1 MSRFDSHFKFTEKD
15 VIDYIKETTDLFDK
29 DAKLQSEEIG
39 DGNINYIYKV
49 WDENGKSVVVKQADE
64 LLRTSQRPL
73 DVDRNRIEAEVLE
86 LQGKLSGG
94 MTPTLYKYDSNV
106 NCIVME
112 DISRFDNLRQ
122 ALLERR
128 IFPKFAE
135 QISTFM
141 VKTLLNTTDLVLNPD
156 DKKDNVRKYINKD
169 LCEISE
175 DLVFTE
181 PYNDYKGRNIVL
193 DENLSFV
200 KENVYDDKDL
210 NLEAAKLKDRFKNYS
225 QALIHG
231 DLHSGSIF
239 ITEDELKV
247 IDPEFAFYGPMGYDV
262 GNVIGN
268 LFFSL
273 TNAYVTE
280 DIEDEKIKDFIEFLE
295 GSIKDIYDL
304 FIKKFKEEYKKNVT
318 DPLSKTDE
326 FLEWYLSE
334 VLSDTAGVAGLEIM
348 RRVVGDSKVIEIT
361 SIKDIE
367 KRVKLE
373 RILILTSKD
382 FILNREKIKKG
393 QDFLD
398 IFNKYNK

>member
-29 DAKLQSEEIG
+29 DAKLQSKEIG

-156 DKKDNVRKYINKD
+156 DKKHNVRKYINKD

-200 KENVYDDKDL
+200 KENVYDDKNL

>member
-1 MSRFDSHFKFTEKD
+1 
-15 VIDYIKETTDLFDK
+15 
-29 DAKLQSEEIG
+29 
-39 DGNINYIYKV
+39 
-49 WDENGKSVVVKQADE
+49 
-64 LLRTSQRPL
+64 
-73 DVDRNRIEAEVLE
+73 
-86 LQGKLSGG
+86 

-280 DIEDEKIKDFIEFLE
+280 DIEDEKIKEFIKFLE
-295 GSIKDIYDL
+295 ESIKDIYDL

-326 FLEWYLSE
+326 FLDWYLSE

-361 SIKDIE
+361 NIEDIE

>member
-1 MSRFDSHFKFTEKD
+1 MSRFDSHFKFTEED

-29 DAKLQSEEIG
+29 DAKLQSKEIG

-225 QALIHG
+225 QALVHG

-280 DIEDEKIKDFIEFLE
+280 DIEDEKIKEFIKFLE
-295 GSIKDIYDL
+295 ESIKDIYDL

-326 FLEWYLSE
+326 FLDWYLSE

-361 SIKDIE
+361 NIEDIE

>member
-1 MSRFDSHFKFTEKD
+1 MSRFDSHFKFTEED

-29 DAKLQSEEIG
+29 DAKLQSKEIG

-280 DIEDEKIKDFIEFLE
+280 DIEDEKIKEFIKFLE
-295 GSIKDIYDL
+295 ESIKDIYDL

-326 FLEWYLSE
+326 FLDWYLSE

-361 SIKDIE
+361 NIEDIE

>member
-1 MSRFDSHFKFTEKD
+1 MSRFDSHFKFTEED

-29 DAKLQSEEIG
+29 DAKLQSKEIG

-49 WDENGKSVVVKQADE
+49 WDENNKSVVVKQADE

-94 MTPTLYKYDSNV
+94 MTPTLYKYDPNV
-106 NCIVME
+106 NCIIME

-128 IFPKFAE
+128 IFPKFAD

-200 KENVYDDKDL
+200 KENVYDDKEL

-280 DIEDEKIKDFIEFLE
+280 DIEDEKIKEFIKFLE
-295 GSIKDIYDL
+295 ESIRDIYDL

-318 DPLSKTDE
+318 DPLSKTDQ
-326 FLEWYLSE
+326 FLDWYLSE

-361 SIKDIE
+361 NIEDIE

-382 FILNREKIKKG
+382 FILNREKIKTG

>member
-1 MSRFDSHFKFTEKD
+1 MSRFDSHFKFTEED

-29 DAKLQSEEIG
+29 DAKLQSKEIG

-225 QALIHG
+225 QALVHG

-326 FLEWYLSE
+326 FLDWYLSE

-361 SIKDIE
+361 NIEDIE

>member
-1 MSRFDSHFKFTEKD
+1 MSRFDSHFKFTEED

-29 DAKLQSEEIG
+29 DAKLQSKEIG

-49 WDENGKSVVVKQADE
+49 WDENNKSVVVKQADE

-94 MTPTLYKYDSNV
+94 MTPTLYKYDPNV
-106 NCIVME
+106 NCIIME

-122 ALLERR
+122 ALLKRR
-128 IFPKFAE
+128 IFPKFAD

-280 DIEDEKIKDFIEFLE
+280 DIEDEKIKEFIKFLE
-295 GSIKDIYDL
+295 ESIRDIYDL

-318 DPLSKTDE
+318 DPLSKTDQ
-326 FLEWYLSE
+326 FLDWYLSE

-361 SIKDIE
+361 NIEDIE

-382 FILNREKIKKG
+382 FILNREKIKTG